1 MKLMVCSVFD
11 VKANAFMSPFF
22 VPNVNI
28 ARRSF
33 GDAVLDPSTGIS
45 KHPEDYRL
53 YQVSIFDDNSGLFN
67 GSFSKPEFLANAT
80 DFLNVKKEVS
90 NEADSGE

>member
-11 VKANAFMSPFF
+11 VKASAFMSPFF

-33 GDAVLDPSTGIS
+33 GDAVLDSSTGIS
-45 KHPEDYRL
+45 KHVGDYKL
-53 YQVSIFDDNSGLFN
+53 YQVGVFDDNAGVFE
-67 GSFSKPEFLANAT
+67 SFSKPEFLANAS
-80 DFLNVKKEVS
+80 DFVVKPEGVKDGK
-90 NEADSGE
+90 N